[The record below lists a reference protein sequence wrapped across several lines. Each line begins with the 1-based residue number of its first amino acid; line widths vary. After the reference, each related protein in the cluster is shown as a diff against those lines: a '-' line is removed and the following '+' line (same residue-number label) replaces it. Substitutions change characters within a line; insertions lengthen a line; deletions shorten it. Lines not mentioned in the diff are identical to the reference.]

1 RSPSVHAFI
10 IHRKPDRRLS
20 VQKQF
25 TGTRQKNPLRNDPAA
40 DFFVF
45 SFVFMPNFPF
55 FLAKVQETMV

>member
-1 RSPSVHAFI
+1 M
-10 IHRKPDRRLS
+10 S